1 MAISIPALV
10 LALLIALGIGV
21 AAGRASCAVRIRD
34 GDAQA
39 RRLRQDLEQARVDA
53 AAAVARNE
61 RLAEENDALI
71 ERAGAD
77 AEILRA
83 MAPLHRQLEAMGR
96 SVQGLHETQAAQ
108 GARIREQLAN
118 AQRIQERMREETGA
132 LRAALS
138 STSARGYWGEAELA
152 RIVEAAGMLAHVD
165 FETQK
170 ATSSLSARGD
180 SSRPDMV
187 IRLPGE
193 AFLALDAKAPLTAL
207 LEASALPDTCAA
219 ERAELLKRHAAAL
232 RRHVQALAKRDYP
245 AKFAGSPPYTVMFL
259 PAESVL
265 STALEAD
272 PTLLEDALALG
283 IVPATPS
290 SLLAVLKSASA
301 MWTTAKATEESERIV
316 ELGQEMTA
324 RLAVMARHLDSVGKS
339 LKASVAA
346 YNRTVGSLEKR
357 VLTTVRQ
364 FESLA
369 DQAPPVEQI
378 DADAA
383 QVRDL
388 VSLRPEELIS

>member
-1 MAISIPALV
+1 MAISVPALV
-10 LALLIALGIGV
+10 LIVLFALGIGIV
-21 AAGRASCAVRIRD
+21 AGRASCAVRIRD
-34 GDAQA
+34 GDLQL
-39 RRLRQDLEQARVDA
+39 RRLRQNLEEARVDA
-53 AAAVARNE
+53 AAAAARNE

-118 AQRIQERMREETGA
+118 AQRIQERMHEETGA

-152 RIVEAAGMLAHVD
+152 RIVEAAGMMPHVD

-170 ATSSLSARGD
+170 ATASLSPKGD

-193 AFLALDAKAPLTAL
+193 AFLALDAKAPLSAL
-207 LEASALPDTCAA
+207 LEASALPEDRQA
-219 ERAELLKRHAAAL
+219 ERAELLASHGAAL
-232 RRHVQALAKRDYP
+232 RRHVQALAKRNYP

-265 STALEAD
+265 SAALDAD
-272 PTLLEDALALG
+272 PALLEDALALG
-283 IVPATPS
+283 VVPATPA

-301 MWTTAKATEESERIV
+301 MWATAKATEESERIV

-324 RLAVMARHLDSVGKS
+324 RLAVVARHLNAVGKA
-339 LKASVAA
+339 LKASVTA
-346 YNRTVGSLEKR
+346 YNRTVGSLENR

-364 FESLA
+364 FEALG
-369 DQAPPVEQI
+369 DQVPPLEEI

-383 QVRDL
+383 QVRDI